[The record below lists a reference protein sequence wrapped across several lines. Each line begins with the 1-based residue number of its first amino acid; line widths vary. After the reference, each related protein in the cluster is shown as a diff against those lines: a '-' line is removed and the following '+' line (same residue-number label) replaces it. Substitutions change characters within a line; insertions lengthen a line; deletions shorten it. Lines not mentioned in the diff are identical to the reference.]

1 MHIRAQNAAL
11 IVRRLASADLVQF
24 EVFEVLPLIS
34 AVMKTEGKLLCSYP
48 GPAIQVPV
56 DTFMDECFLQELS
69 SFLVQMDVDR
79 LDTTPTI
86 SSESEDSESET
97 VLYDIYESVHPR
109 YISELLVGI
118 LRGYGQPAVVD
129 RITKRIGDEVLFG
142 AGPSWEK
149 WRDRLRRWLLR
160 RDRPWSDKPWRRS
173 PLWLILRVTLQ
184 TSLRI
189 SNLYKPF
196 ILFFHAHLLRSCVR
210 SDFPSELLYV
220 MRVKMARRLS
230 KLSPAVSHHV
240 YQFAHDAAKET
251 EALLSKRWTSFQAE
265 ESIGPI
271 SKLERLDIVADS
283 QISLDGSYKYLTK
296 MLRLGSR
303 GFSRKSF
310 IPSHQY
316 RLCDIHDFTEL
327 SNGQFSK
334 AYGEDPRI
342 AIADFELS
350 VERNLESWVAASM
363 NDDNAPHVI
372 SSCIEQ
378 YFGAKSNSG
387 SRNAE
392 DRSIIVLTI
401 MNLWVALDKFV
412 IQLCPLLKEYS
423 PEIPTD
429 FLHGLL
435 LRRSSAL
442 KRASQIEEYLCRR
455 HGEATHTTSIFSSG
469 VDDSHFVMKYF
480 RTSEPLQCLHDEIIA
495 HAQRKPVLKRA
506 ELVVLNEK
514 SKSLL
519 REAESLTHEW
529 ATDIF
534 RRPTHPAT
542 CKRCQLENEAETL
555 KMPILEWS
563 LLFSPKHMQLA
574 AFELSP
580 PRGFPAWR
588 DITYMIL
595 RDIGLIPG
603 SNMPYQPAFPSSFRD
618 SCVSV
623 SHYPEVFSG
632 SFSGLAGK
640 RQQNSRVTIG
650 SSTMSFP
657 DQTDDIMIGVHAEQS
672 LIFADNG
679 LSFRLYDSRQR
690 FWATDSFSG
699 SNSASFCAHP
709 VIYSG
714 PYIGLH
720 RFVSSTQHTPND
732 IIASQADCPEE
743 INLHEFIAFSG
754 LRSGPR
760 LQWSNIARELASP
773 SLSFNREEVHT
784 LITQAAWQ
792 IGPLSNGVREW
803 HLDLGL
809 SSFGNVLLGGLESVL
824 TKIKANWQEDVTVRT
839 IGASDGSEPT
849 LVSSIPSYYLQPTF
863 GLDNGPGYF

>member
-48 GPAIQVPV
+48 GPAIQIPV

-69 SFLVQMDVDR
+69 SFLVQMDVDC

-142 AGPSWEK
+142 AGPFWEK
-149 WRDRLRRWLLR
+149 WPDRLRRWLLR
-160 RDRPWSDKPWRRS
+160 RDKPWSDKPWRRS

-196 ILFFHAHLLRSCVR
+196 MLFFHAHLLRSCVR

-230 KLSPAVSHHV
+230 KLGPAVSHHV
-240 YQFAHDAAKET
+240 YQFAHDTAKET

-271 SKLERLDIVADS
+271 SKLDRLDIVADS
-283 QISLDGSYKYLTK
+283 QISLDRSYKYLTK

-316 RLCDIHDFTEL
+316 RLCDIHDFTEP
-327 SNGQFSK
+327 SNGQFAK

-350 VERNLESWVAASM
+350 VERNLESWVSASM

-378 YFGAKSNSG
+378 YFDATMKSG
-387 SRNAE
+387 WGHAE
-392 DRSIIVLTI
+392 DRSIFVLTI
-401 MNLWVALDKFV
+401 MTLWVALDKFV

-435 LRRSSAL
+435 LHRSSAL
-442 KRASQIEEYLCRR
+442 KRASQIEEYLYRR
-455 HGEATHTTSIFSSG
+455 HREALHATPIFSNS
-469 VDDSHFVMKYF
+469 VDDSHFAMKYF

-495 HAQRKPVLKRA
+495 HARRKPTVKHA
-506 ELVVLNEK
+506 EMVALNEK

-519 REAESLTHEW
+519 RNADRKEMRHERT
-529 ATDIF
+529 ADIF
-534 RRPTHPAT
+534 GRDTHPAT
-542 CKRCQLENEAETL
+542 CERCRLEDEAKTL
-555 KMPILEWS
+555 KMLILEW
-563 LLFSPKHMQLA
+563 LLLLSPKHIQLA

-580 PRGFPAWR
+580 PRGFSAWR

-595 RDIGLIPG
+595 RDIGL
-603 SNMPYQPAFPSSFRD
+603 Y
-618 SCVSV
+618 SV
-623 SHYPEVFSG
+623 FNTPPQSDVFLP
-632 SFSGLAGK
+632 SFSGVAGK
-640 RQQNSRVTIG
+640 HQHSRVTVG
-650 SSTMSFP
+650 SSTMSFS
-657 DQTDDIMIGVHAEQS
+657 DQIDNDTIRSHAEQS
-672 LIFADNG
+672 LDFLDNG
-679 LSFRLYDSRQR
+679 LSFRLFDSRHKR
-690 FWATDSFSG
+690 WATESLGD
-699 SNSASFCAHP
+699 
-709 VIYSG
+709 
-714 PYIGLH
+714 
-720 RFVSSTQHTPND
+720 R
-732 IIASQADCPEE
+732 II
-743 INLHEFIAFSG
+743 L
-754 LRSGPR
+754 
-760 LQWSNIARELASP
+760 
-773 SLSFNREEVHT
+773 
-784 LITQAAWQ
+784 
-792 IGPLSNGVREW
+792 
-803 HLDLGL
+803 
-809 SSFGNVLLGGLESVL
+809 
-824 TKIKANWQEDVTVRT
+824 
-839 IGASDGSEPT
+839 
-849 LVSSIPSYYLQPTF
+849 
-863 GLDNGPGYF
+863 

>member
-1 MHIRAQNAAL
+1 MYIRAQNAAL
-11 IVRRLASADLVQF
+11 IVRRLASADFVQF

-56 DTFMDECFLQELS
+56 DTFTDECFLRELS
-69 SFLVQMDVDR
+69 SFLVQMDVDH

-86 SSESEDSESET
+86 SSESKES

-142 AGPSWEK
+142 AGPLWEK
-149 WRDRLRRWLLR
+149 WPDRLRRWLLR
-160 RDRPWSDKPWRRS
+160 RDKPGSDKPWRRS
-173 PLWLILRVTLQ
+173 PLWLILRVTLH
-184 TSLRI
+184 TSLRL

-196 ILFFHAHLLRSCVR
+196 ILFFHAHLLRSCIC

-230 KLSPAVSHHV
+230 KLGPAVSQHV
-240 YQFAHDAAKET
+240 YQFANDTAKET

-271 SKLERLDIVADS
+271 SKLDKFNIVADS
-283 QISLDGSYKYLTK
+283 HISLNTSYKYLTK

-303 GFSRKSF
+303 GLSRASL
-310 IPSHQY
+310 IPSQQH
-316 RLCDIHDFTEL
+316 RLYDIHDFTQL
-327 SNGQFSK
+327 SNGQFAK

-342 AIADFELS
+342 AIADFESS

-363 NDDNAPHVI
+363 NNDNAPHVI
-372 SSCIEQ
+372 ASCIQQ
-378 YFGAKSNSG
+378 YFDAATRLGG
-387 SRNAE
+387 NAE
-392 DRSIIVLTI
+392 DRSIIVLMI

-423 PEIPTD
+423 PEIPTE

-442 KRASQIEEYLCRR
+442 ERASQIEEYLCRR
-455 HGEATHTTSIFSSG
+455 HREALHTTSIFSSN

-480 RTSEPLQCLHDEIIA
+480 RTSEPLQCLHDEMIA
-495 HAQRKPVLKRA
+495 HLRRKPVVKRA
-506 ELVVLNEK
+506 ELVLLNEK
-514 SKSLL
+514 SQSLL
-519 REAESLTHEW
+519 REAERHGHERT
-529 ATDIF
+529 TDIF
-534 RRPTHPAT
+534 RRPTHSAT
-542 CKRCQLENEAETL
+542 CKRCRLEDEAKTL

-563 LLFSPKHMQLA
+563 LLLSTKHMQLA
-574 AFELSP
+574 AFELSL
-580 PRGFPAWR
+580 PRGFSAWR

-595 RDIGLIPG
+595 HNIGRAHVPHQTVFTGPITNARVP
-603 SNMPYQPAFPSSFRD
+603 
-618 SCVSV
+618 
-623 SHYPEVFSG
+623 HYPEVFLS

-640 RQQNSRVTIG
+640 HQQNNQVTIA
-650 SSTMSFP
+650 STATSFS
-657 DQTDDIMIGVHAEQS
+657 DQTDDNMIGVHTEQPFV
-672 LIFADNG
+672 FADDG
-679 LSFRLYDSRQR
+679 LSFRLFDSRQR
-690 FWATDSFSG
+690 LWVTESFSE
-699 SNSASFCAHP
+699 SSSANFCTP
-709 VIYSG
+709 PFLYSG
-714 PYIGLH
+714 PYASLS

-732 IIASQADCPEE
+732 IIASQADCPDE

-773 SLSFNREEVHT
+773 FLSFNREEVHT
-784 LITQAAWQ
+784 LITRAAWQ

-803 HLDLGL
+803 HLDLGI
-809 SSFGNVLLGGLESVL
+809 SSFGNVLLRELESVL

-839 IGASDGSEPT
+839 IGASDGLWPT
-849 LVSSIPSYYLQPTF
+849 IVSSIPSCYLQPTF
-863 GLDNGPGYF
+863 GLDNGRGYF

>member
-1 MHIRAQNAAL
+1 
-11 IVRRLASADLVQF
+11 
-24 EVFEVLPLIS
+24 
-34 AVMKTEGKLLCSYP
+34 
-48 GPAIQVPV
+48 
-56 DTFMDECFLQELS
+56 
-69 SFLVQMDVDR
+69 
-79 LDTTPTI
+79 
-86 SSESEDSESET
+86 
-97 VLYDIYESVHPR
+97 
-109 YISELLVGI
+109 
-118 LRGYGQPAVVD
+118 
-129 RITKRIGDEVLFG
+129 
-142 AGPSWEK
+142 
-149 WRDRLRRWLLR
+149 
-160 RDRPWSDKPWRRS
+160 
-173 PLWLILRVTLQ
+173 
-184 TSLRI
+184 
-189 SNLYKPF
+189 
-196 ILFFHAHLLRSCVR
+196 
-210 SDFPSELLYV
+210 
-220 MRVKMARRLS
+220 MARRLS
-230 KLSPAVSHHV
+230 KLGPAVSHHV
-240 YQFAHDAAKET
+240 YQFAHDTAKET

-271 SKLERLDIVADS
+271 SKLDKLDIVADS

-303 GFSRKSF
+303 GFLRKSS

-316 RLCDIHDFTEL
+316 RLCDIHDFTEP
-327 SNGQFSK
+327 SNGQFAK

-350 VERNLESWVAASM
+350 VERNLESWVSASM

-378 YFGAKSNSG
+378 YFDATSNSG
-387 SRNAE
+387 SGNAE

-412 IQLCPLLKEYS
+412 IHLCPLLKEYS
-423 PEIPTD
+423 PEIPIE

-455 HGEATHTTSIFSSG
+455 HGEALHTTSIFSSS

-480 RTSEPLQCLHDEIIA
+480 RTSGPLQCLHDEIIA
-495 HAQRKPVLKRA
+495 HAQRKPVVKRA

-519 REAESLTHEW
+519 REAESLPHEW

-542 CKRCQLENEAETL
+542 CKRCQLENEVETL

-563 LLFSPKHMQLA
+563 LLFSPKHRQLA

-603 SNMPYQPAFPSSFRD
+603 SNLPYQPDLPSPISD
-618 SCVSV
+618 STVTV
-623 SHYPEVFSG
+623 PHYPEVFLG

-640 RQQNSRVTIG
+640 CQQNSRVTIG

-657 DQTDDIMIGVHAEQS
+657 DQTDDNMIGVHAEES
-672 LIFADNG
+672 LIFADHG

-690 FWATDSFSG
+690 LWATDSFSK
-699 SNSASFCAHP
+699 SNSASFCTHP
-709 VIYSG
+709 FMCSG
-714 PYIGLH
+714 PYTSLH

-732 IIASQADCPEE
+732 IIAAQADCPEE
-743 INLHEFIAFSG
+743 INLHEFIAYSG

-809 SSFGNVLLGGLESVL
+809 SSFGNVLLGELESVL

-849 LVSSIPSYYLQPTF
+849 LVSSISSYYLQPTF
-863 GLDNGPGYF
+863 GLDNGPGCF